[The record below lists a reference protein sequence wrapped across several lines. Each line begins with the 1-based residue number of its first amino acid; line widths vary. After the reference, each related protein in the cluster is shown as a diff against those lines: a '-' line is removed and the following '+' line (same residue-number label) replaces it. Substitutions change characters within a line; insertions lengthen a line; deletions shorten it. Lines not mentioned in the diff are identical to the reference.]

1 MSTPASPGA
10 LRGLASPSR
19 LGLGWA
25 GAALLV
31 GIGAWALGD
40 SRTAALVWAA
50 GIVPVLALLI
60 VEIVRSLLKGEA
72 GVDIIAA
79 LSMLGALLLGEHLAG
94 VVIALMLAGG
104 NVLEEVA
111 ERRATR
117 ELTALLDR
125 TPRTAHRE
133 RDGVL
138 EDVPVEAIQP
148 GDRLLVKS
156 GEQVPVD
163 GDVEASPAVLDE
175 SALTGEALPVERAVG
190 ERIGSGTTSAGPP
203 FFLRA
208 TATAG
213 ASTYAGIVRLV
224 AAAQAEKAPFVRLAD
239 RWAVVMLPVTLGLA
253 GLAWLIS
260 ADPVRAL
267 AVLVVATPCPLILA
281 APVAIVGGLSA
292 AARRGVL
299 FKGGGALETLA
310 RARTVMFDKTGT
322 LTTGMAR
329 LQAIE
334 TEAGRAPEDVLRLAA
349 SLDQS
354 SHHVI
359 AAAIVRAA
367 HDRGLQLALTTDVEE
382 APGIG
387 LTGRVEGQE
396 VRLGGLAYAAGAAQV
411 PEWADQVLRRAA
423 RDGASSV
430 FVAVDGALAGALVLA
445 DQIRG
450 ETPRALRALH
460 RAGIKKIVMLSGDRL
475 DVAEAVAAA
484 LGVDTVL
491 AERSPEDKV
500 DAVRAERAEAVTVMV
515 GDGINDAPA
524 LAAADV
530 GVAMGARG
538 AGAASEAADV
548 VLLVDRLDR
557 LADAV
562 AVARRARR
570 IALQSVVVGI
580 GLSALGMIA
589 AALGFLPPVAG
600 ALAQEAIDV
609 AVILNALRAVGD
621 GRRRALR
628 LPPAEVQRLAADHSS
643 MGPVLDRMRALADR
657 LGLDADGG
665 LRQELVAV
673 EREVRERI
681 LPHERAD
688 EQQLHPQ
695 ISPLLG
701 GDDPMAAIS
710 RTHREIV
717 HLARRLGRLVAD
729 LPADGPSPEELP
741 ALRRTLYS
749 LEAILRLHFAQEDE
763 IYESIAGDGE
773 ASTGSARAGR

>member
-1 MSTPASPGA
+1 MSAADTLDAPRLLP
-10 LRGLASPSR
+10 SPSR
-19 LGLGWA
+19 LGLVWA
-25 GAALLV
+25 GGALV
-31 GIGAWALGD
+31 IGTAAWAKGAAG
-40 SRTAALVWAA
+40 TAALVWAG
-50 GIVPVLALLI
+50 GIVPVLVLLTI
-60 VEIVRSLLKGEA
+60 DIGRSLRKGEA
-72 GVDIIAA
+72 GVDVIAA
-79 LSMLGALLLGEHLAG
+79 LSMAGALLLGEHLAG
-94 VVIALMLAGG
+94 VVIALMVAGG
-104 NVLEEVA
+104 SVLEEVA
-111 ERRATR
+111 ERRAAR

-125 TPRTAHRE
+125 TPRTAHRDQ
-133 RDGVL
+133 DGAL
-138 EDVPVEAIQP
+138 EDVPVEAIRP
-148 GDRLLVKS
+148 GDLLLVKG
-156 GEQVPVD
+156 GELVPVD
-163 GDVEASPAVLDE
+163 GRVEGSPALIDK
-175 SALTGEALPVERAVG
+175 STLSGEALPVERAVG
-190 ERIGSGTTSAGPP
+190 ERIGSGTTSVGPP
-203 FFLRA
+203 FLLRA
-208 TATAG
+208 TSTAA

-239 RWAVVMLPVTLGLA
+239 RWAMIMLPSTLGLA

-281 APVAIVGGLSA
+281 APVAIVGGISA

-310 RARTVMFDKTGT
+310 RAHTVMFDKTGT

-329 LQAIE
+329 LEAIE
-334 TEAGRAPEDVLRLAA
+334 TGPGRAPEDVLRLAA
-349 SLDQS
+349 ALDQS
-354 SHHVI
+354 SQHVM
-359 AAAIVRAA
+359 AEAIVRAA
-367 HDRGLQLALTTDVEE
+367 RDRGLALTVATDVQE
-382 APGIG
+382 APGTG
-387 LTGRVEGQE
+387 LSGRVEGHE
-396 VRLGGLAYAAGAAQV
+396 VRLGSLAYASGGEEV
-411 PEWADQVLRRAA
+411 PDWADRVLARAA

-430 FVAVDGALAGALVLA
+430 FVAIDGALAGALVLA
-445 DQIRG
+445 DEIRR

-460 RAGIKKIVMLSGDRL
+460 RAGIRKIVMLSGDRL

-491 AERSPEDKV
+491 AERSPADKV
-500 DAVRAERAEAVTVMV
+500 DAVRAERAEGVTVMV

-562 AVARRARR
+562 TVARRSRR
-570 IALQSVVVGI
+570 IALESVVAGI
-580 GLSALGMIA
+580 GLSALGMVL
-589 AALGFLPPVAG
+589 AALGLLPPLAG

-621 GRRRALR
+621 GRRHVAG
-628 LPPAEVQRLAADHSS
+628 LPTTQVRRLAADHRSLR
-643 MGPVLDRMRALADR
+643 PLLDDLRSLADR
-657 LGLDADGG
+657 LGRAEGAG
-665 LRQELVAV
+665 LRQELVAAD
-673 EREVRERI
+673 RELRERV

-688 EQQLHPQ
+688 EQQLHPE
-695 ISPLLG
+695 IAGLLG

-729 LPADGPSPEELP
+729 LPPDGPRPDDLP

-763 IYESIAGDGE
+763 IYESIATDGE
-773 ASTGSARAGR
+773 AEARQGQR